1 MDFVVREGLQGLEQ
15 NRSCHS
21 ASSSARGCGAATPL
35 LLGSATQKVLAH
47 SRIPVLVYRKSA
59 AHRTHAKPCGG
70 R

>member
-1 MDFVVREGLQGLEQ
+1 MDFVVCDGLQGLEQ
-15 NRSCHS
+15 NRYCHS

-59 AHRTHAKPCGG
+59 AHRTQAKPCGG

>member
-1 MDFVVREGLQGLEQ
+1 MGIALTAILLIANEALAGLY
-15 NRSCHS
+15 
-21 ASSSARGCGAATPL
+21 SSSARGCGAATPL

-59 AHRTHAKPCGG
+59 AHRTQAKPCGG